1 MEKNYNGW
9 NNSNSRSSGP
19 GKVKEGEMN
28 KKIED
33 YLPYYI
39 GQEILV
45 ERCSFYMVHVMRIL
59 KGEVVKLTYKLAFH
73 LEFAK
78 RAIVKLR
85 LRPLSDMTK
94 EEREIFGW
102 QEDWIFE
109 DKSDPN
115 QPLKTTFL
123 VWEFIDLLKMGFD
136 LFGLIP
142 TGLAVD
148 KTKEVTNATN

>member
-1 MEKNYNGW
+1 
-9 NNSNSRSSGP
+9 
-19 GKVKEGEMN
+19 MN

-33 YLPYYI
+33 YLCYHI
-39 GQEILV
+39 GQEV
-45 ERCSFYMVHVMRIL
+45 EFEFTTITGRKENRVGTLISFTMPGFVEIELHGYH
-59 KGEVVKLTYKLAFH
+59 
-73 LEFAK
+73 K
-78 RAIVKLR
+78 RTSSSVKLR
-85 LRPLSDMTK
+85 LRSLSDMTK

>member
-1 MEKNYNGW
+1 MGGTKNKTM
-9 NNSNSRSSGP
+9 S
-19 GKVKEGEMN
+19 

-39 GQEILV
+39 GQEVCHPSDKAPFKLV
-45 ERCSFYMVHVMRIL
+45 GITEHGMPRIT
-59 KGEVVKLTYKLAFH
+59 GDFSGGTHNVSQTGTVY
-73 LEFAK
+73 
-78 RAIVKLR
+78 ISDIKLR
-85 LRPLSDMTK
+85 LRPLSDMTR

-115 QPLKTTFL
+115 QPMKTTFL

-136 LFGLIP
+136 LFGLIEAN
-142 TGLAVD
+142 LAVD
-148 KTKEVTNATN
+148 KTKEA

>member
-1 MEKNYNGW
+1 MI
-9 NNSNSRSSGP
+9 
-19 GKVKEGEMN
+19 

-39 GQEILV
+39 GQEVKGNEGTMTYTLSSV
-45 ERCSFYMVHVMRIL
+45 NVKWVGCMFQDKYGHVMWL
-59 KGEVVKLTYKLAFH
+59 HDGWKL
-73 LEFAK
+73 
-78 RAIVKLR
+78 V